1 MWKCADRELE
11 RQIRYFPYGE
21 RSNVPQ
27 LQQVEHKAVGWQ
39 RNLGLDVWIQNAWQF
54 FRLLTPFPFSTVYG
68 SVLSIMDNFSKYLA
82 FVTLSKLYK

>member
-39 RNLGLDVWIQNAWQF
+39 RNLGLDVWIQNAWKF
-54 FRLLTPFPFSTVYG
+54 FRLLTPFPFFNGVWISFVYYG
-68 SVLSIMDNFSKYLA
+68 
-82 FVTLSKLYK
+82 